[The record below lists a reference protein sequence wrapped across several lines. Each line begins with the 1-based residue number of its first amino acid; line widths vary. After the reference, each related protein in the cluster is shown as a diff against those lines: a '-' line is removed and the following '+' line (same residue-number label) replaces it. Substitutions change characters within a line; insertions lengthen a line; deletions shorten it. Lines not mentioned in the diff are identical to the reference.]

1 MAKRKHGQ
9 RVNHQNSKDP
19 VRVLLTGFK
28 PYRKITLNTSETVVT
43 ALRKDD
49 LAGLDLHTAVL
60 PVSFK
65 QAPRKIISLIEDVR
79 SDIIIMLGIAS
90 KTTSL
95 RIEKAAMNVHDRSGR
110 NKDIPIV
117 PEGPAAFFT
126 NWPVKRLLTAL
137 KRAKIPASLSYHAG
151 TYVCNYTFYSVARHL
166 TTTNQDTLFGFVHLP
181 CLPEEAVNLGAKNHG
196 SMSLELAVKG
206 VEVIIR
212 ELVKITRKMQ

>member
-1 MAKRKHGQ
+1 MSKRERGQ
-9 RVNHQNSKDP
+9 REAYQNSNGP
-19 VRVLLTGFK
+19 VRILVTGFK
-28 PYRKITLNTSETVVT
+28 PYRKITLNTSEAVVGT
-43 ALRKDD
+43 LKTGEFNTIDF
-49 LAGLDLHTAVL
+49 HTAVL

-65 QAPRKIISLIEDVR
+65 QASRKITTLTEDIR
-79 SDIIIMLGIAS
+79 PDIIIMLGIAS

-95 RIEKAAMNVHDRSGR
+95 RIEKAAMNVHDRSSR
-110 NKDIPIV
+110 NKDLPIV

-137 KRAKIPASLSYHAG
+137 KKAKVPTSLSYHAG

-181 CLPEEAVNLGAKNHG
+181 CLPEEAVNLGPKNHG

-206 VEVIIR
+206 VAVIIR
-212 ELVKITRKMQ
+212 ELVKITTKTT